1 MILTKFMRR
10 LFKKEKILQ
19 QMEYVKETSAEPP
32 LRTFAPSADLLVHE
46 SIPSPAVGKEHEIAF
61 SPQGDLEAYVRGLAV
76 SKEAIEGWI
85 SAGVLLPEETKVA
98 AKMIRIMCRNN
109 KHKLQ

>member
-1 MILTKFMRR
+1 MIFMKLVRR
-10 LFKKEKILQ
+10 LFRQ
-19 QMEYVKETSAEPP
+19 ANNGQPMEYVKATSAEPP
-32 LRTFAPSADLLVHE
+32 LKTINPSVDLLVHE
-46 SIPSPAVGKEHEIAF
+46 STPSPADAEDSIAF

-98 AKMIRIMCRNN
+98 TKMIRIMCRDS
-109 KHKLQ
+109 KPKSQ